1 MVFEEEMKIE
11 STLKGTRILCGEY
24 VKRRRILLNTY
35 IEFLENE
42 GFQEIVLPIIESS
55 QIYIDKAGEEVLN
68 QIYSFSDKGE
78 RQICL
83 RPEGTATCQLL
94 AKEKFKLLKN
104 VKVFYIT
111 NCYRYEKPQS
121 GRYREFL
128 QFGVEILNPTK
139 DYNNYIEK
147 LAESMVKMI
156 SNNYIVDTNV
166 KRGLNYYVG
175 GGFEIKCEE
184 LGAQKQVC
192 GGGTYNEGIGFALGI
207 DRLMLLK

>member
-1 MVFEEEMKIE
+1 MNLENEMKIE
-11 STLKGTRILCGEY
+11 STLKGTRILSGDY
-24 VKRRRILLNTY
+24 VKKRRKLLNSY
-35 IEFLENE
+35 IELLEGE
-42 GFQEIVLPIIESS
+42 GFQEIILPIIESS
-55 QIYIDKAGEEVLN
+55 QIYIDKAGEEVLE
-68 QIYSFSDKGE
+68 QIYSFNDKGE
-78 RQICL
+78 RLICL

-111 NCYRYEKPQS
+111 NCYRYERPQS

-139 DYNNYIEK
+139 DYKEYIEN
-147 LAESMVKMI
+147 LAESMIKIV
-156 SNNYIVDTNV
+156 STNYSLDTNV

-175 GGFEIKCEE
+175 EGFEIKCEE

-192 GGGTYNEGIGFALGI
+192 GGGIYNEGIGFALGI